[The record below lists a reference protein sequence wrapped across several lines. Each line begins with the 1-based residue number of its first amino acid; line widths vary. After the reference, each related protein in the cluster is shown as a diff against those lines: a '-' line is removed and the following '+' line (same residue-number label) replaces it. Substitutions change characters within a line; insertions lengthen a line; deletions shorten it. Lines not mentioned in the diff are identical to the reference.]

1 MNIGELSRLT
11 NLPSKTIRYYES
23 VGLLPEPDRS
33 PSGYRRYGSS
43 DVERLRFVQRSRN
56 LGFSVE
62 EVRRLLD
69 LWRDRD
75 RASSDV
81 KALAAQHL
89 EDIDRKIQELR
100 SMRKTLT
107 DLVDACHGDNRPDC
121 PILNDLAGTKCC
133 ND

>member
-33 PSGYRRYGSS
+33 PSGYRRYDRP

-69 LWRDRD
+69 LWSDRD

-89 EDIDRKIQELR
+89 DDIDRKIEELR

-121 PILNDLAGTKCC
+121 PILNDLAGARCC
-133 ND
+133 DD

>member
-33 PSGYRRYGSS
+33 PSGYRRYGNP

-69 LWRDRD
+69 LWSDRD

-89 EDIDRKIQELR
+89 DDIDRKIEELR

-121 PILNDLAGTKCC
+121 PILNDLAGARCC
-133 ND
+133 DD